1 MDADYHVHSTYSDGS
16 FIHWMVGAAA
26 DAGLEGVGIAD
37 HATVSDR
44 PAVKRHKRKTG
55 FNLDLTYERRRRAI
69 AELRAEYEIDVY
81 DAVEIDYK
89 PADEDAIERFLEG
102 AGFDYAI
109 GSVHEVDGHNVHEV
123 EPFAD
128 RSRAARRDVVE
139 AYFDDLEALV
149 RSELFEIVAHPD
161 IIERNE
167 ALRGLATEEDY
178 RRIAGALADSRSIPE
193 INAGRIDHE
202 YGQYHPNESFLD
214 VLLEHDL
221 AITAGSDAHKPQKV
235 RDRAPEIAAYLSDR
249 GIEQASP
256 FDAH

>member
-44 PAVKRHKRKTG
+44 QAVKRHKRKTG
-55 FNLDLTYERRRRAI
+55 FNLDLTHERRRRAI
-69 AELRAEYEIDVY
+69 EDLRAEFDIDVY
-81 DAVEIDYK
+81 DAVEIDYR
-89 PADEDAIERFLEG
+89 PADEDTIERFIEE
-102 AGFDYAI
+102 AGFEYAI

-128 RSRAARRDVVE
+128 RSREARRDVVE
-139 AYFDDLEALV
+139 AYFDDLSALV

-178 RRIAGALADSRSIPE
+178 GRIAAALADSRSIPE
-193 INAGRIDHE
+193 INAGRIDHD
-202 YGQYHPNESFLD
+202 YGRYHPNESFLD
-214 VLLEHDL
+214 VLLGRDL
-221 AITAGSDAHKPQKV
+221 AITAGSDAHQPQKV
-235 RDRAPEIAAYLSDR
+235 RNRAPQIEELLSER